1 MHPLNF
7 RAGRLAM
14 IRGVTAIS
22 PITVAI
28 FAGPNRLPTEA
39 VSEADASIQGKY
51 CILFCG
57 LRRNLNKF

>member
-1 MHPLNF
+1 MYPLNF

-14 IRGVTAIS
+14 IRGVT
-22 PITVAI
+22 
-28 FAGPNRLPTEA
+28 PNRLPTEA